1 MSVVDERLN
10 ALRGA
15 APRKPHNARTLA
27 ALAANPGCRR
37 RTLLDAAGID
47 KGQIAEG
54 LGVRISIGQMSSIAI
69 ARGKGFEAKVK
80 ADGCAELLRLLREHI
95 GLPVPEVH
103 YHDLNPADADDRITS
118 RLRRSQRALQ
128 ASAESNEPTGTL
140 FDHPILQLTVN
151 GVQVRIEPDL
161 IAFKL
166 GNQFFIVEIKSF
178 AILDGTADSGK
189 VAAAAQQ
196 SAVYVLAMREMLQ
209 TAGLDPAMV
218 SDQVVL
224 VCPKDFSNHPVA
236 ELLDVRKQLAT
247 LKRQLDRMESVE
259 SLLRLLPPDLSFDP
273 RLDAAGRPTRDPQEL
288 AAAIFQVTA
297 RYSPECLGAC
307 ELGGVCRA
315 EVSGMVPVLGRVV
328 REDLGG
334 IDSIKEAVE
343 LATGLREPDAGQQ
356 QAADLLRRAYGMREA
371 ALGAVR

>member
-1 MSVVDERLN
+1 MTVVDERLN

-47 KGQIAEG
+47 KGKVAQG
-54 LGVRISIGQMSSIAI
+54 LGVRISIGQLSSIAI

-95 GLPVPEVH
+95 GLPVAEAH
-103 YHDLNPADADDRITS
+103 YHDLNPSDTDDRITS

-128 ASAESNEPTGTL
+128 ASAESSDPIGSL

-151 GVQVRIEPDL
+151 GVPVRIEPDL

-166 GNQFFIVEIKSF
+166 GDQFFVVEIKSF
-178 AILDGTADSGK
+178 AILDGTANSGK

-209 TAGLDPAMV
+209 AAGLDPSMV
-218 SDQVVL
+218 SHQVVL
-224 VCPKDFSNHPVA
+224 VCPKDFSNQPVA
-236 ELLDVRKQLAT
+236 ELLDIRKQLAT
-247 LKRQLDRMESVE
+247 LERQLNRMETVE
-259 SLLRLLPPDLSFDP
+259 DLLPLLPQDLSFDL
-273 RLDAAGRPTRDPQEL
+273 RLDDSGLPTRDPEEL
-288 AAAIFQVTA
+288 AAALFQVTA

-307 ELGGVCRA
+307 ELGGVCRSEA
-315 EVSGMVPVLGRVV
+315 SGTVPVLGRVV

-334 IDSIKEAVE
+334 VDSIKEVVE
-343 LATGLREPDAGQQ
+343 LATGRREPDTGQR
-356 QAADLLRRAYGMREA
+356 QAAEQLRRAYAMREA
-371 ALGAVR
+371 ALGAAR

>member
-1 MSVVDERLN
+1 MSDVDERLN

-15 APRKPHNARTLA
+15 TPRKPHNARTLA
-27 ALAANPGCRR
+27 AFAANPGCRR

-54 LGVRISIGQMSSIAI
+54 LGVPISIGQMSSIAI

-95 GLPVPEVH
+95 GLPVAEVH
-103 YHDLNPADADDRITS
+103 YHDLNPADTDDRITS

-128 ASAESNEPTGTL
+128 ASAKSNQPIGTL

-178 AILDGTADSGK
+178 PILDGTADSGK

-196 SAVYVLAMREMLQ
+196 SAVYVRAMREMLE
-209 TAGLDPAMV
+209 TARLDPDMV

-259 SLLRLLPPDLSFDP
+259 SLLRLLPPDLSFDV
-273 RLDAAGRPTRDPQEL
+273 RLDTAGRPTRDPQEL
-288 AAAIFQVTA
+288 EAAVFQVTA

-356 QAADLLRRAYGMREA
+356 QVADLLRRAYGMREA